1 MKSAPWNTRIFY
13 GWIIVFVSGLGI
25 FFSGPGQTYSNSVF
39 IELYISD
46 LHLDRTT
53 LSTLYAVAT
62 LAAGFLILGVG
73 KLADRFGIRTVLT
86 VISLL
91 LGLACFWNSNV
102 IGPVTLFLG
111 FFMIRLLGQGS
122 MTMIPNTLVSV
133 WFMRLRGRA
142 LAFAGLGGLLSAAF
156 FPPFVNWLIESFDW
170 RIAWKVL
177 GALVIIIFTPLA
189 YYFIRNR
196 PDEIGMRP
204 DGQSPHEAPSGRTS
218 MEEED
223 SWTLSEALRNRT
235 FWFLILCTTIP
246 AMLYTGV
253 TFQVFSI
260 MDERGINRATTAF
273 ILSLVPLVSFGFSL
287 ISGFLT
293 EKIKPHLM
301 LAASFLL
308 NILAPI
314 LLLMTQSVFMAIGF
328 GIAWGIA
335 QGMMNIPLRAIWPEY
350 YGRKHLGSINSVNTA
365 ATVIGSSLGPIP
377 FGFIYDQLGSYN
389 LILWVSIFVWLAGA
403 VLAFLSRQP
412 VKS

>member
-196 PDEIGMRP
+196 PDEIGMRS
-204 DGQSPHEAPSGRTS
+204 DGQ
-218 MEEED
+218 
-223 SWTLSEALRNRT
+223 
-235 FWFLILCTTIP
+235 
-246 AMLYTGV
+246 
-253 TFQVFSI
+253 
-260 MDERGINRATTAF
+260 
-273 ILSLVPLVSFGFSL
+273 
-287 ISGFLT
+287 IST
-293 EKIKPHLM
+293 
-301 LAASFLL
+301 
-308 NILAPI
+308 
-314 LLLMTQSVFMAIGF
+314 
-328 GIAWGIA
+328 
-335 QGMMNIPLRAIWPEY
+335 
-350 YGRKHLGSINSVNTA
+350 
-365 ATVIGSSLGPIP
+365 
-377 FGFIYDQLGSYN
+377 
-389 LILWVSIFVWLAGA
+389 
-403 VLAFLSRQP
+403 
-412 VKS
+412 